1 MNEQEK
7 LFIDMITRTVSY
19 HIRSHLDVKEISSD
33 TLEGLSINFLG
44 LLAINYRSCDPKPAI
59 PKKVAEFIERIP
71 IYFPEEA
78 NRQNGKLFEPD
89 MDIQSRIVL
98 QAYRNGFDVSEV
110 EKMEPSAR
118 EAYDFFQYTVKSFL
132 YNVYNIPNIKDPE
145 SDLYGKTSE
154 MQYDLVRLFN
164 DFEEEE
170 PEITDLDSQAYRSFL
185 DDHEKYVLSEDFL
198 ARVSLAKIFKNSK
211 DQNLSMEF

>member
-19 HIRSHLDVKEISSD
+19 HVRSHLDVKEISSD

-44 LLAINYRSCDPKPAI
+44 LLAINYRSCDPKPDI
-59 PKKVAEFIERIP
+59 PKKVGEFIERIP

-78 NRQNGKLFEPD
+78 KRQNGKLFEPD
-89 MDIQSRIVL
+89 MGIQSRVVL

-110 EKMEPSAR
+110 ENMEPSDR

-132 YNVYNIPNIKDPE
+132 YNVYNITNIKDPE

-154 MQYDLVRLFN
+154 MEYNLIKLFN
-164 DFEEEE
+164 DFEEED
-170 PEITDLDSQAYRSFL
+170 PEITDLDSQAYRRFL
-185 DDHEKYVLSEDFL
+185 DDNERYVLSEDFL
-198 ARVSLAKIFKNSK
+198 ARVSLAKIFRNSK

>member
-110 EKMEPSAR
+110 EK
-118 EAYDFFQYTVKSFL
+118 
-132 YNVYNIPNIKDPE
+132 
-145 SDLYGKTSE
+145 
-154 MQYDLVRLFN
+154 
-164 DFEEEE
+164 
-170 PEITDLDSQAYRSFL
+170 
-185 DDHEKYVLSEDFL
+185 
-198 ARVSLAKIFKNSK
+198 
-211 DQNLSMEF
+211 